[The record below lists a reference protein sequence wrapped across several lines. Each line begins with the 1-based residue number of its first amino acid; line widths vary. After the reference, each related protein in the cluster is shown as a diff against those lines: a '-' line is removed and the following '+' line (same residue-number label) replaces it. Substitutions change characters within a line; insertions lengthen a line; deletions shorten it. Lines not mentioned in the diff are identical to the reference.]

1 MKNFI
6 LGFILGSIIFGVG
19 VAYATVAVLY
29 NSNNQEVG
37 TDANPLYVEVI

>member
-6 LGFILGSIIFGVG
+6 IGFVLGSIIFGVG

-29 NSNNQEVG
+29 NSNNEEIG
-37 TDANPLYVEVI
+37 TTTRPLYIEVI